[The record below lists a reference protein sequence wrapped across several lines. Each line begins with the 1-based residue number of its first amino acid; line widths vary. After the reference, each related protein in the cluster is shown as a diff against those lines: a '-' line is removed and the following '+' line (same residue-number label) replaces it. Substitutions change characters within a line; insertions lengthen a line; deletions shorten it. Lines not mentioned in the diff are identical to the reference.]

1 LRLAAQEIAMRLI
14 AILAA
19 ALLVLPLGCKRED
32 QPAETGTRGNATDRS
47 VDGTSGTG
55 EPAAVSTGTA
65 AAATSLDTIAPSSAT
80 SGTAPALTGT
90 QVVHGAKNETTA
102 TLQGAD
108 GTATVAR
115 TSPAGTTATTS
126 TTKH

>member
-1 LRLAAQEIAMRLI
+1 MRLI
-14 AILAA
+14 AVFAA
-19 ALLVLPLGCKRED
+19 ALLLLPIACKRED

-47 VDGTSGTG
+47 VNGTSGTG

-80 SGTAPALTGT
+80 SGTAPVLTGT
-90 QVVHGAKNETTA
+90 QVVHGAKSETTS

-108 GTATVAR
+108 GTTTVAR
-115 TSPAGTTATTS
+115 TTPAGTTATTG